1 MPLWH
6 LNQLIPIWLY
16 NYRIASNMNQPAEK
30 RERKKI
36 IKSLNLLAINRPFY
50 EIGYRA
56 VVKFNGH
63 QIQNTQR
70 RPERGNFE
78 MWLLRALTATL
89 WVWKIR
95 MLAIMQRDAGNS
107 NAQIILCAEAKK
119 LASHK
124 TNHLL
129 TDLNYIWADAQF
141 FFCTHSPVIACWY

>member
-1 MPLWH
+1 
-6 LNQLIPIWLY
+6 
-16 NYRIASNMNQPAEK
+16 MNQPAEK

-63 QIQNTQR
+63 QIQNTHNGDRREVILRCDYCARSQQHCGYEKLECWPSCSETPVIPMLKLSFAQR
-70 RPERGNFE
+70 
-78 MWLLRALTATL
+78 
-89 WVWKIR
+89 
-95 MLAIMQRDAGNS
+95 Q
-107 NAQIILCAEAKK
+107 KK

-141 FFCTHSPVIACWY
+141 FFCTHSPVIAC